1 MKKILLVDDN
11 HDTLDL
17 LEVYLYK
24 EYDIYT
30 ALNGFEGLK
39 IAAEQLPDLIVT
51 DIMMPVMDGIQF
63 FNHLRRD
70 RATAG
75 IPVIA
80 VTSFVK
86 KVNTKSLEN
95 IGFND
100 VLTKPLEREQ
110 ILDAVH
116 KILESRWVTE

>member
-24 EYDIYT
+24 DFDIYT
-30 ALNGFEGLK
+30 ALNGFEGLN
-39 IAAEQLPDLIVT
+39 IAREQLPDLIIT

-70 RATAG
+70 ERTAR

-80 VTSFVK
+80 LTSFVK
-86 KVNTKSLEN
+86 KANTKSLEN

-100 VLTKPLEREQ
+100 VVTKPLERDP
-110 ILDAVH
+110 IISSVH
-116 KILESRWVTE
+116 KIFESHEVTE